1 MRRSGSFDD
10 LSMGAGRDG
19 MFNTNTVQRYPVGVR
34 TMQKDLGSRGARN
47 LASPRRTSLSL
58 CPCFGVL
65 GDLRGVVFL
74 KLKGRCHASSPLS
87 GLLLAQ
93 RRIGL

>member
-19 MFNTNTVQRYPVGVR
+19 MFITNTVQCHPVGAR
-34 TMQKDLGSRGARN
+34 TTQKDLGFMGSSN

-58 CPCFGVL
+58 CPFSGVL
-65 GDLRGVVFL
+65 GDLRGVAFL
-74 KLKGRCHASSPLS
+74 KLKG
-87 GLLLAQ
+87 
-93 RRIGL
+93 